1 MKIEVEL
8 IMPKNEIM
16 IDCYILERIKIL
28 VIQLFLD
35 DTTIIK

>member
-1 MKIEVEL
+1 MKIEVKL

>member
-8 IMPKNEIM
+8 IMSKNEIM